1 MMRDVTDRDFDYVV
15 AQARMP
21 VLVEFWKPGC
31 GSCRALMRE
40 LEKLESDVSGRVL
53 ILKMNVEEN
62 FQIPAELDVSSLPV
76 LALYREGAFERFIG
90 GLGTREEIL
99 TQLSLGYKVLQ
110 VRPSFSMRR
119 SASTG
124 PQDPAWYSGNHRNP
138 CLCHPSR
145 ILVIQAQEASTASRR
160 MNREASPAMTSR
172 SNRS

>member
-1 MMRDVTDRDFDYVV
+1 MRDVTDRDFDYVV
-15 AQARMP
+15 SQARMP

-76 LALYREGAFERFIG
+76 LALYREGEFERFIG

-99 TQLSLGYKVLQ
+99 KQLSL
-110 VRPSFSMRR
+110 
-119 SASTG
+119 
-124 PQDPAWYSGNHRNP
+124 
-138 CLCHPSR
+138 
-145 ILVIQAQEASTASRR
+145 E
-160 MNREASPAMTSR
+160 
-172 SNRS
+172 

>member
-15 AQARMP
+15 SQARMP

-40 LEKLESDVSGRVL
+40 LEKLEPDVSGRVL

-76 LALYREGAFERFIG
+76 LALYHEGAFERFIG

-99 TQLSLGYKVLQ
+99 KQLRL
-110 VRPSFSMRR
+110 
-119 SASTG
+119 T
-124 PQDPAWYSGNHRNP
+124 
-138 CLCHPSR
+138 
-145 ILVIQAQEASTASRR
+145 
-160 MNREASPAMTSR
+160 
-172 SNRS
+172 